1 MKLELTPVP
10 GFPLIMPGDDLAEI
24 IINTC
29 EKAQIGI
36 QDGDIFVLAQK
47 IVSKSEGR
55 LVNLNDVAVTEDA
68 VNLAEKTGKDPRIV
82 ALVLSES
89 RKVLRYRTN
98 VLIVEHKL
106 GFVCANAG
114 IDHSNVHGLSGNPDD
129 WMLLLPVDPDG
140 SA

>member
-10 GFPLIMPGDDLAEI
+10 GFPLIKPGDDLAEI

-36 QDGDIFVLAQK
+36 QGGDIFVLAQK

-114 IDHSNVHGLSGNPDD
+114 IDHSNVHGMKGNPDD
-129 WMLLLPVDPDG
+129 WML
-140 SA
+140 